1 MIKQKWRIPPT
12 QGLGFKLGKGQ
23 VVRITDV
30 EGEQI
35 ADFIAFR
42 ADDTSVRLDPGVTM
56 DVLRAMKIKPG
67 DLLYSNTYSPLLSV
81 VADTVGQHD
90 FINSPCRSEMYE
102 LLYDKQSHASCYY
115 NLNQALAQFSIPA
128 PDQHYSLNFFM
139 NTVILPSGQ
148 IRIERPLS
156 KPGDYVELR
165 AETDLFV
172 AVSACPCSESACN
185 GYVCTPIDVE
195 IMN

>member
-12 QGLGFKLGKGQ
+12 QGLGFKLEKGQ

-30 EGEQI
+30 KGEQI
-35 ADFIAFR
+35 ADFVAYR

-67 DLLYSNTYSPLLSV
+67 DLLYSNTYSPLLTV

-102 LLYDKQSHASCYY
+102 LLYDKQNHESSPCSVQHSSTGSTLFFELLYEHDYSTFWTNQDRKAAIQSWRLCRASCR
-115 NLNQALAQFSIPA
+115 NGP
-128 PDQHYSLNFFM
+128 
-139 NTVILPSGQ
+139 
-148 IRIERPLS
+148 IRGGICLS
-156 KPGDYVELR
+156 VFRKRL
-165 AETDLFV
+165 
-172 AVSACPCSESACN
+172 
-185 GYVCTPIDVE
+185 
-195 IMN
+195 